1 MNKGHQLGKIA
12 ELYAQQFFVR
22 KGYQLLAKN
31 YRYRKAE
38 VDLIVGKNNTVV
50 CVEVK
55 ACSYD
60 YYGHPSAFISFKKTT
75 TPLYGNGSVCTNNFR
90 SGGIPLRHTV
100 YLQIQQ
106 PMAGGSP
113 EKCLL
118 LHALIVVF
126 VTKS

>member
-38 VDLIVGKNNTVV
+38 VDLIVRKNNTVV

-55 ACSYD
+55 ARSYD
-60 YYGHPSAFISFKKTT
+60 YYGHPSAFISVKKQQLLCITMDQFAQT
-75 TPLYGNGSVCTNNFR
+75 ILEAVEFRFEILCIYKSNNQWQVDHLKNAFYCM
-90 SGGIPLRHTV
+90 H
-100 YLQIQQ
+100 
-106 PMAGGSP
+106 
-113 EKCLL
+113 LL
-118 LHALIVVF
+118 LYL
-126 VTKS
+126 

>member
-38 VDLIVGKNNTVV
+38 VDLIVRKNNTVV

-55 ACSYD
+55 ARSYD
-60 YYGHPSAFISFKKTT
+60 YYGHPSAFISAKKQQLLCMAMDQFAQTI
-75 TPLYGNGSVCTNNFR
+75 LEAVEFR
-90 SGGIPLRHTV
+90 FDIL

-118 LHALIVVF
+118 LHAFIVVF